1 MPENDEVSF
10 EEVKQSRNIVTQ
22 WQDATFQQTRSFM
35 EMEKKNATEEE
46 EGTMEKMIM
55 EMRLHMKKKE
65 DDKAIKPDSKVKL
78 PKLIITTF
86 NGTYIDWFRFWNYL
100 KYETDRS
107 ELSAVSKC
115 FDLKEL
121 ISSKV
126 RVIIDGLRFTNQG
139 QTRAN
144 NILISKHGKSSEV
157 AKAHIQ
163 DIMSPNTHIN
173 KVNHYKIRQVT
184 EKWLDIVQAQET
196 KGKLK

>member
-1 MPENDEVSF
+1 M
-10 EEVKQSRNIVTQ
+10 TQ

-46 EGTMEKMIM
+46 EGIMEKMIM
-55 EMRLHMKKKE
+55 EMRVHMKKKE

-86 NGTYIDWFRFWNYL
+86 NGTHIDWFRFWNYL

-107 ELSAVSKC
+107 ELSDVSKC

-121 ISSKV
+121 ISSKF

-139 QTRAN
+139 
-144 NILISKHGKSSEV
+144 
-157 AKAHIQ
+157 
-163 DIMSPNTHIN
+163 
-173 KVNHYKIRQVT
+173 
-184 EKWLDIVQAQET
+184 
-196 KGKLK
+196 